1 MNIILLCAG
10 SLIATTLAWLYLSV
24 QEELKM
30 ANGSE
35 EISSRESEVM
45 TADAR
50 AKKLGL
56 RPTGKR
62 MLFLGLM
69 LAVLCA
75 MSVMLVRVYESNTL
89 IANGKLITLVSLLFV
104 AANIDARQKIIPN
117 AIVLAGLVFRII
129 FWIAELITVPDAFW
143 GIMKNDLAACLL
155 VVIFFVIGVL
165 LVKGGIGMGDIKLM
179 LVMCLFQGFYG
190 VISSLFCS
198 LFAAFIYAII
208 VLLTRKKTR
217 KDTIAFA
224 PAILVGTILSV
235 FLTGM

>member
-1 MNIILLCAG
+1 MDIILLCAG
-10 SLIATTLAWLYLSV
+10 SLIATVLAWLYLSV
-24 QEELKM
+24 QEELKKP
-30 ANGSE
+30 NGAG
-35 EISSRESEVM
+35 ESDLPAAEAA
-45 TADAR
+45 TAPAGM
-50 AKKLGL
+50 LVQ

-69 LAVLCA
+69 FVMLCTLSAVL
-75 MSVMLVRVYESNTL
+75 VQVYENNTI
-89 IANGKLITLVSLLFV
+89 IANGKLITLVALLFI

-117 AIVLAGLVFRII
+117 AIVLAGLVFRIF
-129 FWIAELITVPDAFW
+129 FWIAELISAPNAFW
-143 GIMKNDLAACLL
+143 DIMKNDLVACLL
-155 VVIFFVIGVL
+155 VVFFFVIGVL

-217 KDTIAFA
+217 KDSIAFA

-235 FLTGM
+235 VLTGM